1 MKKDP
6 WLYGAA
12 FVSGALVWI
21 LVSSYSGK
29 REAWDSD
36 LYFTFG
42 IPALC
47 FVAGILG
54 YVEPHRAWRWGI
66 VPLFGQGVWMF
77 ASQGLGNLFPLG
89 LLVLGLFAVPPIV
102 TAKLGA
108 ALSNRVRGDNKFQ

>member
-1 MKKDP
+1 MKKDS

-12 FVSGALVWI
+12 FASGIVVWI

-36 LYFTFG
+36 LYFTVG

-47 FVAGILG
+47 LIAGILG
-54 YVEPHRAWRWGI
+54 YMEPDRSWRWGI
-66 VPLFGQGVWMF
+66 VPLLGQGVWMLV
-77 ASQGLGNLFPLG
+77 SQGFGNLFPLG
-89 LLVLGLFAVPPIV
+89 LLVLGFFAVPSIV

-108 ALSNRVRGDNKFQ
+108 SLSKRVTRDRSFQ